1 MAKINTK
8 EVIKA
13 ADSLSL
19 GISMVVALLIGV
31 GLGIMLSRYF
41 DMPALLWLGVFIGV
55 AASFL
60 NVYKAYKEQVKIFD
74 ELKDDPRY
82 KNYKPDYEDD
92 DED

>member
-1 MAKINTK
+1 MAKKINSK

-19 GISMVVALLIGV
+19 GISMVVALVLGV
-31 GLGIMLSRYF
+31 GIGIGLSRYF
-41 DMPALLWLGVFIGV
+41 DMPSLLWVGVVIGV
-55 AASFL
+55 AAAVL
-60 NVYKAYKEQVKIFD
+60 NVYKAYQEQVKLYD

-82 KNYKPDYEDD
+82 KNYQADEDD

>member
-19 GISMVVALLIGV
+19 GISMVVAVLIGV
-31 GLGIMLSRYF
+31 GLGILLSRYF
-41 DMPALLWLGVFIGV
+41 NMPSLLWAGIFIGI

-60 NVYKAYKEQVKIFD
+60 NVYKAYKEQVKSLD

-82 KNYKPDYEDD
+82 QNYQPDEDD
-92 DED
+92 DDA

>member
-13 ADSLSL
+13 ADSLAL
-19 GISMVVALLIGV
+19 GISMVVAVIIGV
-31 GLGIMLSRYF
+31 GLGLMTSRF
-41 DMPALLWLGVFIGV
+41 FEMPSLLWVGVFIGV

-60 NVYKAYKEQVKIFD
+60 NVYKAYKEQKKSLD

-82 KNYKPDYEDD
+82 QNYNDIEDD
-92 DED
+92 DDA

>member
-19 GISMVVALLIGV
+19 GISMVVAVLLGV
-31 GLGIMLSRYF
+31 GLGILLSRYF
-41 DMPALLWLGVFIGV
+41 NMPFLLWVGIFIGI
-55 AASFL
+55 AAAFL
-60 NVYKAYKEQVKIFD
+60 NVYKAYKEQMKSLN

-82 KNYKPDYEDD
+82 QNYNDIEDD
-92 DED
+92 DDA